1 MKRLCMEF
9 NRNVTIWDEGG
20 AIISWGH
27 SGARAEPTSPE
38 PTRTGFG

>member
-20 AIISWGH
+20 PIISWVIPGRGRSRVPGTH
-27 SGARAEPTSPE
+27 ATD
-38 PTRTGFG
+38 FG